1 MRDKFKI
8 ELLSAR
14 LFVVGLVILLTNDF
28 ILKPLFHNFLTG
40 KLSDFVGLFIFPYF
54 LSIFFKRHSKIIYL
68 LTGFLFV
75 IWKSSISNSFILWWN
90 DNIFFQINRVVDY
103 TDLVALIVLPFS
115 YYYLTNQSIFRTR
128 IRYAFSI
135 LIGTISIFSFCATS
149 QPRQEYKLQI
159 DTDRQFTLPI
169 SKPELFKQLSNRY
182 GYSDTIEKNL
192 IDTMFYCYFDIPEK
206 WTSLSAIV
214 IIKKVDD
221 KQTYL
226 ELDSVIAFD
235 VTGRLFAGIDEK
247 NVNFIKSLT
256 SKDFENYFEQN
267 YINIILKKNT
277 TSRNELFFDNKELID
292 RYINN

>member
-1 MRDKFKI
+1 MRDKIKI

-14 LFVVGLVILLTNDF
+14 LFIIGLAILLTNDF

-40 KLSDFVGLFIFPYF
+40 KLSDFAGLFIFPYF
-54 LSIFFKRHSKIIYL
+54 FSIFFKKHSKFIYL

-75 IWKSSISNSFILWWN
+75 IWKSEISDSFILWWN
-90 DNIFFQINRVVDY
+90 DNIFFEISRVVDY
-103 TDLVALIVLPFS
+103 TDLVALLVLPFS
-115 YYYLTNQSIFRTR
+115 YYYITNQSIFRTA

-135 LIGTISIFSFCATS
+135 LIGVISIFSFCATS
-149 QPRQEYKLQI
+149 QPRQKFKLQI
-159 DTDRQFTLPI
+159 NTDRQFNLPI
-169 SKPELFKQLSNRY
+169 SKTELFKQLSSRN
-182 GYSDTIEKNL
+182 GNSNTIEKNL

-214 IIKKVDD
+214 KIKKVDD
-221 KQTYL
+221 TQTNI

-235 VTGRLFAGIDEK
+235 VTGRLFVGMDEK

-277 TSRNELFFDNKELID
+277 TSQNELFFDNKKLID
-292 RYINN
+292 RCINN

>member
-1 MRDKFKI
+1 MRDKIKI

-14 LFVVGLVILLTNDF
+14 LFVIGLAILLTNDF

-40 KLSDFVGLFIFPYF
+40 KISDFVGLFIFPYF
-54 LSIFFKRHSKIIYL
+54 FSVFFKRQSKIIYL

-75 IWKSSISNSFILWWN
+75 IWKLSLSDSFIIWWN
-90 DNIFFQINRVVDY
+90 NNIFFQIDRVVDY
-103 TDLVALIVLPFS
+103 TDLFALIVLPFS
-115 YYYLTNQSIFRTR
+115 YYYLTNQNIFRTK
-128 IRYAFSI
+128 IRYAFSS
-135 LIGTISIFSFCATS
+135 LIGAISIFSFCATS
-149 QPRQEYKLQI
+149 QPRQEFKLQI
-159 DTDRQFTLPI
+159 DTERQFTLPI
-169 SKPELFKQLSNRY
+169 SKLELFKQLSYRY

-214 IIKKVDD
+214 KIKRVDD
-221 KQTYL
+221 KQINL

-235 VTGRLFAGIDEK
+235 VTGRLFVGIDER
-247 NVNFIKSLT
+247 NVDFIKSLT

-267 YINIILKKNT
+267 YINVILKKNT

-292 RYINN
+292 KYINN